1 MPFMQWNQVQRFVKW
16 ASTIGGHNIR
26 KILIANRGEIA
37 CRVMRTAKKMGVKSV
52 AVYSEADRNSM
63 HVAMADEAY
72 CIGPAPSQQSYLAMQ
87 KIMQVAKVSAA
98 QAIHPGYGF
107 LSENTEFA
115 ELCKQEGIIFIGPP
129 SSAIRDMGIK
139 STSKAIMSA
148 AGVPVVEGYHG
159 EDQSDECLKEHA
171 KRIGYPVMIKAVR
184 GGGGKGMRI
193 AHSEKEFLDQLES
206 ARREAKKAFNDD
218 AMLIEKFVD
227 NPRHVEVQV
236 FGDQHGNAVYLFERD
251 CSVQRRHQKI
261 IEEAPGPGINPEVRK
276 RLGEA
281 AVKAAKAVNYVGA
294 GTVEFIMDS
303 QHNFY
308 FMEMNTRLQ
317 VEHPVTE
324 MITGTDLVEWQLRV
338 AAGEKIPLMQEEIL
352 LRGHAFEAR
361 IYAEDPNNNFM
372 PGAGPLLHLSTP
384 PPDSF
389 TRIETGV
396 RQGDEVSV
404 HYDPMIAKLV
414 VWAEDRQAAL
424 RKLRYS
430 LRQYNIVGLSTN
442 IDFLL
447 SLSGH
452 PQFEAGIVHTNFIPQ
467 HHDELFPTKKATPP
481 EVLCQAALGLILKEK
496 MLTNA
501 FRDQSNDKFS
511 PFASSTGRR
520 INMCYTRR
528 LSLLDG
534 ESIVDVA
541 VSYNQEGSYNMQI
554 QDKTYLI
561 SGEIFN
567 EGDSVYLRSSVNG
580 TVCKSKLVILDNTI
594 YLFFPEGSAQ
604 IGLPVPK
611 YLSAVS
617 SVGMQSGAVAP
628 MTGTVEKVFVKAG
641 DKVQIG
647 DPLMVMIAMKME
659 HTIRAP
665 KAGVI
670 RKTTI
675 CRSHLGGSN
684 PDTHNGFHCRIRAL
698 AELLR
703 KIAGGLSQRVVVM
716 AMSYLDEMAFQ
727 VWLCL
732 PAMVHMD
739 QAGVQCSWLY
749 TGRFQKHALQE
760 DSRYP
765 EHQHSWTLHRTGLIS
780 LSKYCLNSSHS
791 I

>member
-1 MPFMQWNQVQRFVKW
+1 LYRQWNEVQRFVKW
-16 ASTIGGHNIR
+16 ASTIGGHNIG

-72 CIGPAPSQQSYLAMQ
+72 CIGPAPSQQSYLAME

-206 ARREAKKAFNDD
+206 ARREAKKSFNDD

-384 PPDSF
+384 PPDSC

-430 LRQYNIVGLSTN
+430 LHQYNIVGLSTN

-452 PQFEAGIVHTNFIPQ
+452 PQFEAGNVHTNFIPQ
-467 HHDELFPTKKATPP
+467 HHDELFPTKKATPH
-481 EVLCQAALGLILKEK
+481 EVMCQAALGLILKEK
-496 MLTNA
+496 MLTDA
-501 FRDQSNDKFS
+501 FRDQS
-511 PFASSTGRR
+511 
-520 INMCYTRR
+520 
-528 LSLLDG
+528 DG
-534 ESIVDVA
+534 KD
-541 VSYNQEGSYNMQI
+541 
-554 QDKTYLI
+554 
-561 SGEIFN
+561 
-567 EGDSVYLRSSVNG
+567 
-580 TVCKSKLVILDNTI
+580 
-594 YLFFPEGSAQ
+594 
-604 IGLPVPK
+604 
-611 YLSAVS
+611 
-617 SVGMQSGAVAP
+617 
-628 MTGTVEKVFVKAG
+628 
-641 DKVQIG
+641 
-647 DPLMVMIAMKME
+647 
-659 HTIRAP
+659 
-665 KAGVI
+665 
-670 RKTTI
+670 
-675 CRSHLGGSN
+675 
-684 PDTHNGFHCRIRAL
+684 
-698 AELLR
+698 
-703 KIAGGLSQRVVVM
+703 
-716 AMSYLDEMAFQ
+716 
-727 VWLCL
+727 
-732 PAMVHMD
+732 
-739 QAGVQCSWLY
+739 
-749 TGRFQKHALQE
+749 
-760 DSRYP
+760 
-765 EHQHSWTLHRTGLIS
+765 HSF
-780 LSKYCLNSSHS
+780 
-791 I
+791 

>member
-1 MPFMQWNQVQRFVKW
+1 
-16 ASTIGGHNIR
+16 
-26 KILIANRGEIA
+26 
-37 CRVMRTAKKMGVKSV
+37 MRTAKKMGVKSV

-72 CIGPAPSQQSYLAMQ
+72 CIGPAPSQQSYLAME

-115 ELCKQEGIIFIGPP
+115 ELCKHEGIIFIGPP

-159 EDQSDECLKEHA
+159 EDQSDECLNEHA

-206 ARREAKKAFNDD
+206 ARREAKKSFNDD

-227 NPRHVEVQV
+227 NPRHVEVQI

-276 RLGEA
+276 KLGEA

-430 LRQYNIVGLSTN
+430 LHRYNIVGLSTN

-452 PQFEAGIVHTNFIPQ
+452 PQFAAGNVHTNFIPQ
-467 HHDELFPTKKATPP
+467 HHDELFPSKKATPH
-481 EVLCQAALGLILKEK
+481 EVMCQAALGLILKEK
-496 MLTNA
+496 MLTDA
-501 FRDQSNDKFS
+501 FRDQSGDKFS

-520 INMCYTRR
+520 INICYTRK

-534 ESIVDVA
+534 ENIVDVA
-541 VSYNQEGSYNMQI
+541 VSYNQEGSYNMQV
-554 QDKTYLI
+554 Q
-561 SGEIFN
+561 
-567 EGDSVYLRSSVNG
+567 VQ
-580 TVCKSKLVILDNTI
+580 
-594 YLFFPEGSAQ
+594 FFH
-604 IGLPVPK
+604 I
-611 YLSAVS
+611 
-617 SVGMQSGAVAP
+617 
-628 MTGTVEKVFVKAG
+628 
-641 DKVQIG
+641 
-647 DPLMVMIAMKME
+647 
-659 HTIRAP
+659 
-665 KAGVI
+665 
-670 RKTTI
+670 
-675 CRSHLGGSN
+675 
-684 PDTHNGFHCRIRAL
+684 
-698 AELLR
+698 
-703 KIAGGLSQRVVVM
+703 
-716 AMSYLDEMAFQ
+716 
-727 VWLCL
+727 
-732 PAMVHMD
+732 
-739 QAGVQCSWLY
+739 
-749 TGRFQKHALQE
+749 
-760 DSRYP
+760 
-765 EHQHSWTLHRTGLIS
+765 IS
-780 LSKYCLNSSHS
+780 LDKRISFL
-791 I
+791 